1 MFSFAVT
8 WLKSSLVFLILY
20 ITELQEHLDPGSLP
34 VCCENVGIDH
44 KRLGGYST
52 TLGKWRVFK
61 HSSEPPLPA
70 EAD

>member
-44 KRLGGYST
+44 K
-52 TLGKWRVFK
+52 LGKWRVFK
-61 HSSEPPLPA
+61 HSSEPPLPT